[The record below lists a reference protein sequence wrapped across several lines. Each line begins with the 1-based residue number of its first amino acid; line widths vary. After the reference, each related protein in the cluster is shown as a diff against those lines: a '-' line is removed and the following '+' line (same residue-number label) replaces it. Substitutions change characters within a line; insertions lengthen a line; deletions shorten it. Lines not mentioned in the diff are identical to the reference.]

1 MSKGNVMKEKEKFE
15 EVKKEEISR
24 EINCLVLEVVFR
36 LKRESPQLLRLLFSA
51 SETEKTSITKN
62 SDKKVPDK
70 RHEK

>member
-1 MSKGNVMKEKEKFE
+1 MKEKEKFE

>member
-51 SETEKTSITKN
+51 SETEKTPITKN
-62 SDKKVPDK
+62 SDKNIPDK
-70 RHEK
+70 SHGK

>member
-1 MSKGNVMKEKEKFE
+1 MIKETNNRKKDEVNKE
-15 EVKKEEISR
+15 VNNLILGVINRLGR
-24 EINCLVLEVVFR
+24 EN
-36 LKRESPQLLRLLFSA
+36 PQLLRLLFSA